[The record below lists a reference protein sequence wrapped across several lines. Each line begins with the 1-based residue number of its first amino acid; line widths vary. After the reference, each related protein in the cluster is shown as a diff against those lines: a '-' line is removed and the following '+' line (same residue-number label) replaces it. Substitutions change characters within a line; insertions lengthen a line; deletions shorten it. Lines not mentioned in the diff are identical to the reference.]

1 MKIFKPIDQ
10 LCYINASFS
19 FTYPYLVFT
28 KLAPIFQTTLLLKIT
43 TIHQL
48 FQRSN
53 FLTRLHKATKVS
65 LLQYPA
71 NKTAFFPTQKGNVY
85 DKLN

>member
-1 MKIFKPIDQ
+1 MKNFKPINQ
-10 LCYINASFS
+10 FYYLNASFS
-19 FTYPYLVFT
+19 FTYLYLVFT
-28 KLAPIFQTTLLLKIT
+28 KLTPIFQSILLLKIT

-48 FQRSN
+48 FPRSI
-53 FLTRLHKATKVS
+53 FLTRLHKATQVS